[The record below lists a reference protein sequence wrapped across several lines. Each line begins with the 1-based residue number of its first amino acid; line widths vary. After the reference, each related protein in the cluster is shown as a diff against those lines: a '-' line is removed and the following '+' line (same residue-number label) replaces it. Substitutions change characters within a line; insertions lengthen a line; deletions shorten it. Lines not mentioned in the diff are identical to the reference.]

1 VNGARRPRTTN
12 VDGRR
17 GAWFIALLRCAERCS
32 VDEENVMQTRDTV
45 VAVFDERDDAEDA
58 IKALKSAGFREEDIG
73 LVARNRDEAGVPARD
88 DDTKAGEGA
97 ATGAVV
103 GGLVGGLSGL
113 LAGIGALS
121 IPIIG
126 PVVAAGAFASALVG
140 VVAGA
145 GIGAIAG
152 ALIGMGIPEEEANW
166 YEERVR
172 GGAWL
177 VTVKAGGRY
186 DEARRMLREY
196 GGKDYEAGT
205 AATATR
211 SWDLA
216 APEFRSDYERQYGT
230 GGTWGTSE
238 PAHRFGYE
246 AYGRGQDGDA
256 SRRWSEAEPA
266 LRRDWENQGSGTWD
280 DNRIHIRH
288 GYDYARG
295 RTYFRE

>member
-1 VNGARRPRTTN
+1 
-12 VDGRR
+12 
-17 GAWFIALLRCAERCS
+17 
-32 VDEENVMQTRDTV
+32 MQTRDTV
-45 VAVFDERDDAEDA
+45 VAVFNERDDAEDA
-58 IKALKSAGFREEDIG
+58 VKALKSAGFREEDIG
-73 LVARNRDEAGVPARD
+73 LVARNRDAAAVTSKEHDTRAEEGAVAGVI
-88 DDTKAGEGA
+88 AGG
-97 ATGAVV
+97 VI
-103 GGLVGGLSGL
+103 GGLGGL

-126 PVVAAGAFASALVG
+126 PVVAAGAFATALVG
-140 VVAGA
+140 AAAGA

-186 DEARRMLREY
+186 DEASRILREY
-196 GGKDYEAGT
+196 GGKDYAAGT
-205 AATATR
+205 ATTQAR
-211 SWDLA
+211 SWNEA

-230 GGTWGTSE
+230 GAGWGTAE

-246 AYGRGQDGDA
+246 EYGRGQDGNA
-256 SRRWSEAEPA
+256 SRGWNEAEPA
-266 LRRDWENQGSGTWD
+266 LRRDWESRGSGNWD
-280 DNRIHIRH
+280 NNRIHIRH

-295 RTYFRE
+295 RICFRE